1 MHHVPT
7 QRQFTAEAHRC
18 TRADDVYLR
27 CMKVWNQVG
36 IVGAGTMGSG
46 IAQIAAQAGCQVVL
60 VDTSEDALARSENNL
75 NKVFSRLVE
84 KGRLTEVESDQI
96 KGRIHRTTSMDALAT
111 AELVIE
117 AIVEDL
123 GVKTELFQRLEHI
136 VGKDTVLATN
146 TSSLSVTALAKGC
159 QRPEQVIGLHFFNP
173 APLMALVE
181 VIPALQT
188 QSGLAEQ
195 AMAAMAAWGKS
206 PALATDTPGFIVN
219 RVARP
224 FYSEALRILEEGIA
238 SVEDIDAS
246 MRAKGF
252 RMGPFELMDLIG
264 HDVNYKVT
272 STVHEAF
279 FGDARYRPSH
289 TQRQLVAAHWLG
301 RKTGRGFY
309 TYGESKEAAP
319 AGVAVEGVSERILA
333 MLMNEA
339 ADAVFWQVG
348 SAEAIDLAM
357 QKGVNYPKGLLAWAD
372 EWGVQEVINVL
383 ESLRQRYGEERYR
396 VSPLLRDMART
407 KQTFFN

>member
-18 TRADDVYLR
+18 TRAYDVYLR

-60 VDTSEDALARSENNL
+60 VDASDDALARNENNL

-96 KGRIHRTTSMDALAT
+96 KGRIHRTTSIDALAT

-136 VGKDTVLATN
+136 VGKNTVLATN

-195 AMAAMAAWGKS
+195 AMSAMVAWGKS

-279 FGDARYRPSH
+279 FGDTRYRPSH

-309 TYGESKEAAP
+309 TYGESKEATP
-319 AGVAVEGVSERILA
+319 SGVAVEGVSERILA